1 METFTWKFSWE
12 LLLPVLL
19 DRKIFYKNAFR
30 DWLTKEKGILYPL
43 SQQRWGF
50 FRESKHPPP
59 CSSGDIRQV
68 ASHQRCYLH
77 GVSLFSAPQRP
88 QARTNCLVCGP
99 PCSKIGNCK
108 MTLQQSLRVSSGF
121 WTWGSMW
128 LSRVTSPLEAGTLS
142 PCSALFTLS
151 TCPDLPSLRDFQKSS
166 ISTPETKLSPL
177 LAVETVPTS
186 PLLSG
191 NWEIRSWLSLY
202 LLRFLPITTN

>member
-1 METFTWKFSWE
+1 MPSETGLQKRKVSCILFPSNDEAFSGRASIPLPAHQVTLDRWRLTNGATFMVFLCS
-12 LLLPVLL
+12 LLL
-19 DRKIFYKNAFR
+19 
-30 DWLTKEKGILYPL
+30 W
-43 SQQRWGF
+43 
-50 FRESKHPPP
+50 
-59 CSSGDIRQV
+59 
-68 ASHQRCYLH
+68 
-77 GVSLFSAPQRP
+77 PQRP